1 MSPVG
6 TSIKTLFSANEKT
19 ESLYD
24 ERGPQMKHYCKKELC
39 HGGISAVLL
48 ALLLFSLL
56 TGQVLAQS
64 TDRNNPSPWPAG
76 GASGSG
82 PDRDT
87 SYYYWLDAGP
97 GSLEISA
104 WGRPREFSTGVT
116 LVVFDA
122 ANNDLGQV
130 GMITSARSDPAV
142 INRVSVP
149 TMQRLLLEL
158 RLTGNN
164 AEYRVTIN
172 QTAGPT
178 PTPTPTPTTTSSA
191 SDMQN
196 QIAPVHAIMPWPGQI
211 KELGNGRSYEA
222 YYSLDAGPGDLLLT
236 VAIMARTGTSTIR
249 VRVYE
254 HGFTGPVR
262 TDMTVTGTTARE
274 ENRQERISLSE
285 RRTLNISVIVDA
297 NAYDYVVDI
306 GGAVNR

>member
-1 MSPVG
+1 
-6 TSIKTLFSANEKT
+6 
-19 ESLYD
+19 
-24 ERGPQMKHYCKKELC
+24 MKHCCKKRFRL
-39 HGGISAVLL
+39 GGISAVAL

-56 TGQVLAQS
+56 TGQAQAQS

-76 GASGSG
+76 GVSGSG

-87 SYYYWLDAGP
+87 TYYYWLDAGP

-122 ANNDLGQV
+122 ANNSLGQV

-142 INRVSVP
+142 TNRVSVP
-149 TMQRLLLEL
+149 TRQRLLLEL

-164 AEYRVTIN
+164 AEYRVSTS
-172 QTAGPT
+172 QTAAAT
-178 PTPTPTPTTTSSA
+178 PPTTTSSA

-196 QIAPVHAIMPWPGQI
+196 QIAPAHAIVPWPGMI
-211 KELGNGRSYEA
+211 KEAGNGRSYEA
-222 YYSLDAGPGDLLLT
+222 YYSLNAGPGDLELT

-262 TDMTVTGTTARE
+262 TDMTVTGTTACE
-274 ENRQERISLSE
+274 ETRRERISLSE
-285 RRTLNISVIVDA
+285 RRTINISVIVDA

-306 GGAVNR
+306 NGAVNR